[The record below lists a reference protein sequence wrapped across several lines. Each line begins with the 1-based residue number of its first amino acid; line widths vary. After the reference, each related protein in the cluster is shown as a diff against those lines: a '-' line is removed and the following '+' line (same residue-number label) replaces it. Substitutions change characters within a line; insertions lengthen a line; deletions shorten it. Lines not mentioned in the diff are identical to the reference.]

1 MPIHFSPV
9 TRENWLEV
17 GRLEVRPGQ
26 QAFVAPN
33 FVSLAESKFYPEMV
47 PLAIYDAET
56 LVGFW
61 MYGYDPREGC
71 WWIVRLMIDSRYQGR
86 GYGRA
91 AMRAAIAMLSSFAG
105 CKAFKVSYD
114 PENLAAE
121 ALYLSLGF
129 RPTGEVLDGETV
141 AVYEAEGRGQ

>member
-1 MPIHFSPV
+1 MSIRFAPV
-9 TRENWLEV
+9 TRDNWLQV

-33 FVSLAESKFYPEMV
+33 FVSLAETRFYPEMV
-47 PLAIYDAET
+47 PLAIYDDEQ

-61 MYGYDPREGC
+61 MYGFDPRDST
-71 WWIVRLMIDSRYQGR
+71 WWIVRLMIDSRCQGR

-91 AMRAAIAMLSSFAG
+91 AMQAAIGLLSSMPG
-105 CKAFKVSYD
+105 CANFKVSYD
-114 PENLAAE
+114 PENHAAE

-129 RPTGEVLDGETV
+129 KPNGEVLDGETV
-141 AVYEAEGRGQ
+141 AVYEIQ

>member
-1 MPIHFSPV
+1 MPVRFAPV
-9 TRENWLEV
+9 TRDNWLQV

-33 FVSLAESKFYPEMV
+33 FISLAESRFYPEMV
-47 PLAIYDAET
+47 PLAIYDDQQ

-61 MYGYDPREGC
+61 MYGFDPRDST

-91 AMRAAIAMLSSFAG
+91 AMQAAIGLLGSMPG
-105 CKAFKVSYD
+105 CANFKVSYD
-114 PENLAAE
+114 PQNHVAE
-121 ALYLSLGF
+121 ALYRSLGF
-129 RPTGEVLDGETV
+129 RPNGEVLDGEIV
-141 AVYEAEGRGQ
+141 AVYEIK